1 MAEGGRKSRFKRMH
15 EENLAKENKRIENSS
30 TLTDELIKNT
40 TNPAKNETEDENRPS
55 ESMASEASKSEEK
68 VNEGE
73 VKPDANLEFENPV
86 SIKTDIEELATIKES
101 TTQETYADYDNFIYD
116 KNGNIKL
123 KTDGT
128 PARKPGRKKIKDGS
142 YIKLSI
148 SMPKDMYDAVH
159 DYLSLYRENM
169 TEYVLSLVAK
179 DVNENYEN
187 NMNKIEASKADPTRI
202 TIKRRT
208 V

>member
-1 MAEGGRKSRFKRMH
+1 MAGSERKSRFKRMH
-15 EENLAKENKRIENSS
+15 EENLAKENKRIENTS
-30 TLTDELIKNT
+30 TLTDELVKNT
-40 TNPAKNETEDENRPS
+40 TNLAEIDKAAEDRPK
-55 ESMASEASKSEEK
+55 ESMSVIEDLCE
-68 VNEGE
+68 
-73 VKPDANLEFENPV
+73 
-86 SIKTDIEELATIKES
+86 KTDVEKEIYVQEEIAAGPEVRAEIPTAEVMKTSAALED
-101 TTQETYADYDNFIYD
+101 DYIYD

-128 PARKPGRKKIKDGS
+128 PARKPGRKKVKDGS

-202 TIKRRT
+202 TIKRRKFS
-208 V
+208 